1 MPFRPSPH
9 ISFTVSR
16 RVALAGAAVLAA
28 GAIAAGRSVAQTPAV
43 PAGIDFTDRITP
55 LLAAAPEM
63 ELDDSQ
69 PLAYYYADL
78 AGQLASLGVER
89 LDPAHQMTKLSDGFF
104 AASVAIPLAS
114 RAFQSGVDPEW
125 FQTFGFNPFAIGQ
138 ALEIA
143 MPPKTISIF
152 RDGFERA
159 TVEAALE
166 ASGYTL
172 VLQETGGDYW
182 TLGDDADLDSMVGRL
197 SFGTMNSAY
206 VTDDV
211 LVFTQREA
219 DIQAVTQALA
229 GYAPSMAEQGLW
241 TGMVGEFASD
251 TVGLVP
257 LAPGVLGSAF
267 EPSATP
273 APAVAV
279 DVQYLAFG
287 VRAGARSAPIAL
299 VGEGTPEAT
308 PTSHEAAIPA
318 RVQARI
324 RYGSEETARRE
335 AEEIPQR
342 WETLDSLRT
351 GEPYTALMTVED
363 ARVSGSNPQVAAIDF
378 VTVESPQVWIQLIHT
393 RDLLPFTPR
402 VG

>member
-1 MPFRPSPH
+1 MTFRPSSH
-9 ISFTVSR
+9 TSFTVSR
-16 RVALAGAAVLAA
+16 RVAVAGAAAMVA
-28 GAIAAGRSVAQTPAV
+28 GAIAGGSGLAQTPATLADIV
-43 PAGIDFTDRITP
+43 FADRITP

-63 ELDDSQ
+63 ELDDSM
-69 PLAYYYADL
+69 PLGFYYADL

-89 LDPAHQMTKLSDGFF
+89 PHPSQQMTGLSDSFF

-114 RAFQSGVDPEW
+114 RAFQSGTDPEW
-125 FQTFGFNPFAIGQ
+125 YQTFGFNPFAIGQ

-152 RDGFERA
+152 QDGFERA

-166 ASGYTL
+166 ASGYSM

-182 TLGDDADLDSMVGRL
+182 TLGDDADLESTVSRL
-197 SFGTMNSAY
+197 SFGTMNSAF

-211 LVFTQREA
+211 LVFAQLEA

-251 TVGLVP
+251 TVGLMP
-257 LAPGVLGSAF
+257 LAPSLLGSAF
-267 EPSATP
+267 DPSATP

-287 VRAGARSAPIAL
+287 VRAGARSAPVAL

-308 PTSHEAAIPA
+308 PASHEAAIPA
-318 RVQARI
+318 RVQAAHPVRQ
-324 RYGSEETARRE
+324 RGGRTARGGGDP
-335 AEEIPQR
+335 A
-342 WETLDSLRT
+342 
-351 GEPYTALMTVED
+351 ALGD
-363 ARVSGSNPQVAAIDF
+363 ARLGANGSAVHRAD
-378 VTVESPQVWIQLIHT
+378 
-393 RDLLPFTPR
+393 DC
-402 VG
+402 